1 MKLIKKILL
10 MIDKYA
16 RMIPAGLPLLGARLA
31 IFVVFWR
38 SVQTKITGW
47 TVFDQ
52 HLAFW
57 NLGGSTKIVFQYEYG
72 ISSDF
77 LIYAGTLAEF
87 FFPLMLLFGI
97 FTRLGA
103 LGLLGVTAVI
113 QFAVY
118 PDAWLGAHMF
128 WAALLFVILREGG
141 GQFSLDYILTREK
154 KA

>member
-1 MKLIKKILL
+1 MNFIKTIIQ

-16 RMIPAGLPLLGARLA
+16 KMIPADLPLLAARLV
-31 IFVVFWR
+31 IFTVFWR
-38 SVQTKITGW
+38 SVQTKIVGM
-47 TVFDQ
+47 TVFGQ

-72 ISSDF
+72 ISNDF

-87 FFPLMLLFGI
+87 FFPLMLLFGL
-97 FTRLGA
+97 FTRVGA
-103 LGLLGVTAVI
+103 IGLLGVTAVI
-113 QFAVY
+113 QFFVY

-141 GQFSLDYILTREK
+141 GRISLDYLITREK
-154 KA
+154 S